1 MDTVDR
7 VVVFLVCVGVFLG
20 SVAFTIHYVDKR
32 ICDVKDGVMIEG
44 KCLDIKQK

>member
-1 MDTVDR
+1 MDTLER
-7 VVVFLVCVGVFLG
+7 VAIIIFIVIAFFASL
-20 SVAFTIHYVDKR
+20 AFTIHYVDKR